1 MCVWE
6 WDASLWLASFLL
18 LGKVGNDM
26 SLWDGYLDLDLHI
39 CVVAN
44 KTFFRK
50 RAKKLHVKRRGLPI
64 KLKLRCA
71 NLGNLTSRAHKRVST
86 LLSRRTQQWA
96 RGLLL
101 LYMCGLLS
109 QVATLDRH
117 SEVYIARLVIQFQ
130 VHFVHICFLNKW
142 IYMSSISYSLQ
153 SWKHVILHMNM
164 HGVPRTN
171 LTYKPW

>member
-50 RAKKLHVKRRGLPI
+50 HAKKLHVNILEEE
-64 KLKLRCA
+64 
-71 NLGNLTSRAHKRVST
+71 KRVANK
-86 LLSRRTQQWA
+86 TQ
-96 RGLLL
+96 
-101 LYMCGLLS
+101 
-109 QVATLDRH
+109 
-117 SEVYIARLVIQFQ
+117 IALCKFGK
-130 VHFVHICFLNKW
+130 FNK
-142 IYMSSISYSLQ
+142 
-153 SWKHVILHMNM
+153 
-164 HGVPRTN
+164 
-171 LTYKPW
+171 